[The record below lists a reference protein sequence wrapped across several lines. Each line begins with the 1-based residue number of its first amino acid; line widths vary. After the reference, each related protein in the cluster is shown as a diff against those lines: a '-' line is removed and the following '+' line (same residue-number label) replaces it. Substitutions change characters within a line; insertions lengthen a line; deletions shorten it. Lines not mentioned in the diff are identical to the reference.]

1 MCLRETQ
8 EGEMSN
14 YIDESTHLQLIEA
27 VKAHREV
34 IEALQAR
41 TGHPLSYAEMHVIR
55 HGTQLEDAA
64 RFQVRRAGI
73 LPPAPV
79 GAKS

>member
-1 MCLRETQ
+1 MRIAQ
-8 EGEMSN
+8 EGKLS
-14 YIDESTHLQLIEA
+14 YIDESTHLQMGNSMDALIET
-27 VKAHREV
+27 V
-34 IEALQAR
+34 EALQAR
-41 TGHPLSYAEMHVIR
+41 TGHPLSYGEMHVIR

-64 RFQVRRAGI
+64 RVQVRRAGI

>member
-1 MCLRETQ
+1 
-8 EGEMSN
+8 MSN
-14 YIDESTHLQLIEA
+14 YIDESTHLQL
-27 VKAHREV
+27 

-64 RFQVRRAGI
+64 RVQVRRAGI
-73 LPPAPV
+73 PPPAPV

>member
-1 MCLRETQ
+1 MQLRETQ
-8 EGEMSN
+8 KGDEMS

-34 IEALQAR
+34 IESLQAR
-41 TGHPLSYAEMHVIR
+41 SGHPLSYSEMHVIR
-55 HGTQLEDAA
+55 HGAQLEDAA
-64 RFQVRRAGI
+64 RVQVRRAGI